1 MGVKS
6 IKTSERNGEQV
17 GAVRVTGDDEIML
30 ITDGGTLVRTSVAAI
45 SQMSRDTQG
54 VRLISLRNDE
64 KLIGI
69 ERIEA
74 LEVEEG
80 IALPEDEE
88 PAVGDAPPSDEV

>member
-30 ITDGGTLVRTSVAAI
+30 ITDGGTLVRTSVADI

-80 IALPEDEE
+80 VALPEGEE
-88 PAVGDAPPSDEV
+88 PAVEDAPPSNEG

>member
-30 ITDGGTLVRTSVAAI
+30 ITDGGTLVRTSVADI

-80 IALPEDEE
+80 LELPEGEEASSDDAAPADEN
-88 PAVGDAPPSDEV
+88 